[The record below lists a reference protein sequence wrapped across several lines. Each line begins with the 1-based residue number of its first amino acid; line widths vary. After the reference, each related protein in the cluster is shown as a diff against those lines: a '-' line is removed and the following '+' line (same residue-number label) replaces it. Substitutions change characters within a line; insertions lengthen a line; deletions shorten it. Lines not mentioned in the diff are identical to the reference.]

1 MIGSI
6 LCRER
11 ERERVVVQIP
21 SSNKRGIIISFH
33 GNFSFFLEENFYS
46 HTHNSRLLH
55 PVLDGPKPNL
65 V

>member
-33 GNFSFFLEENFYS
+33 GNFSYFFGRKLLFS
-46 HTHNSRLLH
+46 H
-55 PVLDGPKPNL
+55 P
-65 V
+65 